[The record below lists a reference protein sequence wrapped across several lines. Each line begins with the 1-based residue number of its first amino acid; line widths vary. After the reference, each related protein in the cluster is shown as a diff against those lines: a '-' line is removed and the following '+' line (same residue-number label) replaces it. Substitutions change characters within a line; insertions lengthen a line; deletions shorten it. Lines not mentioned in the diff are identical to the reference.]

1 MADNATSISN
11 EREIQPMQL
20 SLEQLSS
27 LKQQQ
32 EEELQE
38 LQRQLETLVGARNRF
53 LNSRNVLDEIS
64 GSAPGS
70 SLLVPLNS
78 SLYVPGTIVNSQSVI
93 VELGTGYY
101 CEKTIPA
108 AKELIDRKVLFLTR
122 LQD

>member
-11 EREIQPMQL
+11 EREIQPM
-20 SLEQLSS
+20 QLSS